1 MNDELPASLPAEG
14 ELVLRPWR
22 TTDVTRLHEACQ
34 DEEIQRWTT
43 VPVPYTSKSAV
54 AFVGIADAGWK
65 QRRSAL
71 FCVTDANGDL
81 LGATGLV
88 ELDLPQATGEVG
100 YWTAPW
106 ARGRGVAASSTRA
119 LAHWAFEELGLR
131 RIVWAAEFGNERS
144 RSVAQQ
150 VGFGIEGVAPGRLP
164 MRDGSRADAW
174 VGTLL
179 PHGLI
184 QLEENS

>member
-1 MNDELPASLPAEG
+1 MNDELPAALAAEG
-14 ELVLRPWR
+14 GLVLRPWR
-22 TTDVTRLHEACQ
+22 ATDVTRLHEACQ

-43 VPVPYTSKSAV
+43 VPVPYTRESAV

-65 QRRSAL
+65 QRSSAL

-88 ELDLPQATGEVG
+88 ELDLAQATGEVG
-100 YWTAPW
+100 YWTAQW

-119 LAHWAFEELGLR
+119 LARWAFDELGLL
-131 RIVWAAEFGNERS
+131 RIVWAAELGNERS
-144 RSVAQQ
+144 RRVALG
-150 VGFGIEGVAPGRLP
+150 VGFGFEGVAPDRLP
-164 MRDGSRADAW
+164 MRDGSRTDAW

-179 PHGLI
+179 PRDLI
-184 QLEENS
+184 RLKENP